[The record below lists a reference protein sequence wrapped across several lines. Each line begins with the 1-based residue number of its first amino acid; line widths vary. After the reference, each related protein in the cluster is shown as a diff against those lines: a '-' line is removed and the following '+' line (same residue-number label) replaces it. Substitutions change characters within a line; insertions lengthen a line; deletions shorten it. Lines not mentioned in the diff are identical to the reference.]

1 MKRLMLIFM
10 TITVSTIFAQ
20 SGIAETDTNLTR
32 QVYGVV
38 VHGNQQYLVTDKGF
52 IPVQKYNDP
61 WGEYYR
67 QIYGDS
73 TITNPNTEI
82 KGEDGGVPYIM
93 PMINVGD
100 WVEKNYGFEGE
111 MYLYDFMEMDS
122 TGNYVYRPG
131 ALAILAQMKSDKP
144 AKLPQPRRK

>member
-1 MKRLMLIFM
+1 MKSLMLIFM
-10 TITVSTIFAQ
+10 AITVSTIYAQ
-20 SGIAETDTNLTR
+20 SGTAETDTNLTQ

-38 VHGNQQYLVTDKGF
+38 VHENQQYLVTDKGF
-52 IPVQKYNDP
+52 IPVQQSNDP
-61 WGEYYR
+61 WEDYYR
-67 QIYGDS
+67 KIYGDS

-82 KGEDGGVPYIM
+82 KGDNAGMPYIM

-100 WVEKNYGFEGE
+100 WVENNYGFEGD
-111 MYLYDFMEMDS
+111 MYLYDFMQMDS

-131 ALAILAQMKSDKP
+131 ALAIIAQMKTEKP